1 MPKHI
6 YINKKIDPFNKMLLI
21 DKKIINR
28 SRKAIEN
35 SPFNLPFFEILQV
48 NSLNAQQVSDD
59 KSRFFKKEFKFINS
73 SAFIENEFLILIKT
87 GVLRREVDGQGLTS
101 KVRITPIGRQ
111 VLENSP
117 NLFNKKQSFIRKT
130 LTCLKYQLTPR

>member
-1 MPKHI
+1 
-6 YINKKIDPFNKMLLI
+6 MLLI

-28 SRKAIEN
+28 SRKAIED
-35 SPFNLPFFEILQV
+35 SPFNLLFYKSWQV
-48 NSLNAQQVSDD
+48 NSLSSQVVLDD
-59 KSRFFKKEFKFINS
+59 KSSFLKKEFEFINS

-111 VLENSP
+111 VLEKSP
-117 NLFNKKQSFIRKT
+117 NSFNNKQTFIRKV
-130 LTCLKYQLTPR
+130 LICMKYQLIPR

>member
-1 MPKHI
+1 
-6 YINKKIDPFNKMLLI
+6 MLLI

-28 SRKAIEN
+28 SLKAIEN
-35 SPFNLPFFEILQV
+35 SPFNLLFYENLQV
-48 NSLNAQQVSDD
+48 KSLSAQMVLDE
-59 KSRFFKKEFKFINS
+59 KSNFLKKEFKFINS

-111 VLENSP
+111 VIENSP
-117 NLFNKKQSFIRKT
+117 NLFNKEQTFIRKT
-130 LTCLKYQLTPR
+130 LICLKSQLTPR

>member
-1 MPKHI
+1 
-6 YINKKIDPFNKMLLI
+6 MLLI

-28 SRKAIEN
+28 SRKAIKS
-35 SPFNLPFFEILQV
+35 SPFNLLLFENLKV
-48 NSLNAQQVSDD
+48 KSLSAQEVLED
-59 KSRFFKKEFKFINS
+59 KSKFLKKEFEFINS
-73 SAFIENEFLILIKT
+73 SAFIENELLLLIKI

-117 NLFNKKQSFIRKT
+117 NLFNKKQPFIRKV
-130 LTCLKYQLTPR
+130 LICLKYQLIPR